1 MQFVQGFHLL
11 ATVVFVLGSAVVGVR
26 LLWLARRTRQAPEL
40 LLGAAILGA
49 AVFGYGVLIL
59 ATIVRSSIESGAV
72 PTSLVWLT
80 GFGRIGHDLGVSLF
94 LVFVVL
100 VFRPGVLWARGL
112 AGAAMLLLWTGLFW
126 GAAGGSF
133 RQDHT
138 GSPAWWCEYAV
149 IWTYSLW
156 LAFESFRYWILM
168 RRRAALGLADPMVTS
183 RFLLWG
189 CGSTFTFLATAIA
202 SIPFALLGNS
212 ELMTAL
218 TPAIYVGTA
227 IAGVLSI
234 SCSYLAFLPPDWFS
248 ERVRARA
255 ALEGV

>member
-1 MQFVQGFHLL
+1 MHFVQGFHLL
-11 ATVVFVLGSAVVGVR
+11 ATVVFVLGSAVVGAR
-26 LLWLARRTRQAPEL
+26 LLWLAHRTRQAPEL

-59 ATIVRSSIESGAV
+59 ATILRSSIGSEAV

-80 GFGRIGHDLGVSLF
+80 GFGRIGHDLGVSFF

-126 GAAGGSF
+126 GAAEGSF
-133 RQDHT
+133 REDHT

-149 IWTYSLW
+149 VWTYSLW

-168 RRRAALGLADPMVTS
+168 RRRAELGLADPMVTS
-183 RFLLWG
+183 RFFLWG

-212 ELMTAL
+212 ELMIAL
-218 TPAIYVGTA
+218 TPTIYVATA
-227 IAGVLSI
+227 IAGVCSI
-234 SCSYLAFLPPDWFS
+234 SCSYLAFLPPDWFA